1 MPLEIIT
8 NFLPI
13 TDDMDLFTKINVE
26 TNNNAVRVMAKSIQ
40 ESYDKIAPTDKGDK
54 KAIITLSATLD
65 KSLDIKREYLIL

>member
-26 TNNNAVRVMAKSIQ
+26 SNNEAVRVMAKSVQ
-40 ESYDKIAPTDKGDK
+40 ESYNKISATDKGDR

-65 KSLDIKREYLIL
+65 KGMDIKREYF